1 MAIDRQKSPYRRGNR
16 YDQLP
21 IPMVA
26 EHCIPVE
33 AGAVQLVV
41 ESRRLTNA
49 IIAATFDGEVVDPG
63 IPFDDFG
70 ATLHVCGTADG
81 LEHLRFDCFENE
93 PHYHYIEQATGANT
107 VVRIDE
113 LAVGDPVEFSLA
125 CVEHHLPDMLRHCGV
140 GDLADE
146 VAGQPDKVSAA
157 LAEVRELMRKA
168 GTPVA

>member
-1 MAIDRQKSPYRRGNR
+1 MAIDRQESPYRRGNR

-26 EHCIPVE
+26 EHCIPVD

-41 ESRRLTNA
+41 ESRKLTNE
-49 IIAATFDGEVVDPG
+49 IIAGTYHGAVDAAV
-63 IPFDDFG
+63 PFDDFG

-113 LAVGDPVEFSLA
+113 LAVGDPIEFSLA
-125 CVEHHLPDMLRHCGV
+125 CVEQHLPDMLRHCGV
-140 GDLADE
+140 AGLADE
-146 VAGQPDKVSAA
+146 VAGQPDTVHAA
-157 LAEVRELMRKA
+157 VAEVRELMRKA
-168 GTPVA
+168 RQPVA